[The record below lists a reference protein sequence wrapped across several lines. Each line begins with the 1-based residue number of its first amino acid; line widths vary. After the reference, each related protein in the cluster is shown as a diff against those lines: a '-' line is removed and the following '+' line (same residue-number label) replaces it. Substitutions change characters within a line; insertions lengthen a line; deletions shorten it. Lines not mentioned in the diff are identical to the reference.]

1 MMIQPYFLT
10 KLLKTPSNE
19 PPQNGENPIISQ
31 FFNFIVFGVIIHPDV
46 SQKILRHM
54 VKELAF
60 YDLQF
65 LSYGKKTVIYWPFL
79 KKMAKKSV
87 FWP

>member
-10 KLLKTPSNE
+10 KLLKTPSNG
-19 PPQNGENPIISQ
+19 PPQNSVNPIISH

-46 SQKILRHM
+46 GQKILRPM
-54 VKELAF
+54 VKALAL

-65 LSYGKKTVIYWPFL
+65 F
-79 KKMAKKSV
+79 
-87 FWP
+87 